1 LNTRD
6 RYFKYQGEDGGP
18 NGHIPQRQDKRGK
31 VYPIFNETN
40 EEFIDVY
47 CSSQEGVLRR
57 ERGGGE
63 RVGGEAMSHSIIER
77 GRERQKGASGER
89 EHLN

>member
-1 LNTRD
+1 MIDTSSTRV
-6 RYFKYQGEDGGP
+6 KTEDLTVTFLKNRTKGVRF
-18 NGHIPQRQDKRGK
+18 IQFSMK
-31 VYPIFNETN
+31 PINN
-40 EEFIDVY
+40 SLMS
-47 CSSQEGVLRR
+47 CSSLEGVLRR